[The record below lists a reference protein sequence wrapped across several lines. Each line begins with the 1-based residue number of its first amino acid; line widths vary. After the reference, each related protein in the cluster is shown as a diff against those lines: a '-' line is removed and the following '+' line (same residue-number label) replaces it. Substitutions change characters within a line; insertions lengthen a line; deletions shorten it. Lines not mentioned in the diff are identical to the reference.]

1 MDSEAKSALARKLV
15 PGRFYDGFF
24 VSEYGRLEALRAA
37 RYNSAFSVVILT
49 LDGGAQ
55 LDEGAGLDALRAAAK
70 ACVDSIRN
78 CDVAGLTDDGQITV
92 ILPETDWFGSLAA
105 SRKISRAVSA
115 GLAKG
120 KGRLS
125 LILSNA
131 TFPKDGH
138 GYGEV
143 VAAAL
148 KRASDRKESV
158 WEKEGFRGRLFWEI
172 LGDLTAR
179 GQKGTGCA
187 TFDAGANQDLNE
199 FFLDQI
205 NDFVAKEV
213 LRSPQRRG
221 IAYFAFRNID
231 PGLPLLKS
239 LNASGALSAKVFL
252 VGEGGARALEI
263 KNATAILLDDPRFK
277 ETFFTFYLSEDA
289 GYALVCKENW
299 GETFSCFHTSDEF
312 LVEGL
317 ITKFQNEYSLQEQLG

>member
-1 MDSEAKSALARKLV
+1 LESEALSALAGKLV

-24 VSEYGRLEALRAA
+24 VSEYGRIEALRAA

-49 LDGGAQ
+49 IDHGPAI
-55 LDEGAGLDALRAAAK
+55 DEGAGLEALKAAAR

-78 CDVAGLTDDGQITV
+78 CDVAGLTGDGQITV

-105 SRKISRAVSA
+105 TRKISKAVSA
-115 GLAKG
+115 NLLRARGQPSA
-120 KGRLS
+120 
-125 LILSNA
+125 ILSNA
-131 TFPKDGH
+131 TFPKDGR

-143 VAAAL
+143 VSAAL
-148 KRASDRKESV
+148 KRASDRKGSR
-158 WEKEGFRGRLFWEI
+158 WEKDGFRNKLFWEI
-172 LGDLTAR
+172 LGDLTGA
-179 GQKGTGCA
+179 GQKGAGCA

-221 IAYFAFRNID
+221 IAYFAFRDID

-239 LNASGALSAKVFL
+239 LNSAGALSAKVFL
-252 VGEGGARALEI
+252 VGEGGSRSIEV
-263 KNATAILLDDPRFK
+263 KNATPILLDDPRLR
-277 ETFFTFYLSEDA
+277 ETSFTFYLSEES